1 MGQCSIPS
9 CYSKL
14 AEINCGNRRVII
26 NNQDSLLGEGS
37 SASYSREHIAIRRH
51 ILCCISVL
59 RAVCCGTINVFRQ
72 AMEEIVLLYSPGLPL
87 I

>member
-14 AEINCGNRRVII
+14 TEINCGNRRVII

-37 SASYSREHIAIRRH
+37 SAPYSK
-51 ILCCISVL
+51 
-59 RAVCCGTINVFRQ
+59 GTLGDIFYVVFQ
-72 AMEEIVLLYSPGLPL
+72 YSELFVVEPL
-87 I
+87 MSSDKPWKK